1 MDKFKVS
8 LLLVVSSIFL
18 LGTSQE
24 ASAWVLDFSSL
35 PHGTII
41 NNQFSAQIPGAPTGL
56 GVTIYADSFV
66 FGPTQTSDPLA
77 EPPQN
82 PIPNISNLVA
92 DDLAVLFDPSLGDTD
107 GGDPDLNQLFTD
119 GFQFTNGEK
128 LIIIQEHPEDCDATL
143 CIPPDDQASGNPS
156 VGQFIFD
163 FSRPTI
169 ILSIDV
175 FDIESAEATPSDT
188 EILLY
193 DQFGNLIN
201 AIPPRLSLPVTG
213 NNGHAHVDILTG
225 KVKTLVVEMRGSGA
239 ISLIG
244 GDDPVGGEVLQF
256 DNMALLIA
264 GIQVNAIW
272 MVPAV
277 AGIAS
282 VGVYLTKLRANKKN

>member
-1 MDKFKVS
+1 
-8 LLLVVSSIFL
+8 
-18 LGTSQE
+18 
-24 ASAWVLDFSSL
+24 
-35 PHGTII
+35 
-41 NNQFSAQIPGAPTGL
+41 L

-92 DDLAVLFDPSLGDTD
+92 GDLAVLFDPSLGDTE

-119 GFQFTNGEK
+119 GFEFLNGEK
-128 LIIIQEHPEDCDATL
+128 LIIIQENPEDCNATM
-143 CIPPDDQASGNPS
+143 CDPPDDQAQGNPS

-169 ILSIDV
+169 IISIDV
-175 FDIESAEATPSDT
+175 FDIEAAEATPSDT

-193 DQFGNLIN
+193 DEFGNLIN
-201 AIPPRLSLPVTG
+201 TVTPRLSLPVTG
-213 NNGHAHVDILTG
+213 NHGHAHVDVLIG

-244 GDDPVGGEVLQF
+244 GDDPVGGQVLSL
-256 DNMALLIA
+256 DATPLLLSGVQTFSWMIPIVLSVL
-264 GIQVNAIW
+264 GIGLVFL
-272 MVPAV
+272 
-277 AGIAS
+277 S
-282 VGVYLTKLRANKKN
+282 RR